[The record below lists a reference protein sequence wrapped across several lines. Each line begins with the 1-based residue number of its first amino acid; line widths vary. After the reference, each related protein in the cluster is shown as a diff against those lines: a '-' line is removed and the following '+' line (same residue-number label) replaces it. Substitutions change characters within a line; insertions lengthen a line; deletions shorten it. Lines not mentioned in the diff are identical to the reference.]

1 MPSIFISYRRDDD
14 PAYARLLYEHLK
26 TWFPGDSV
34 FMDVEEIDPG
44 ANWRS
49 VLTERIR
56 ACDVVIALIGRHW
69 LDAANPDG
77 SRRLDDPQDFVRWEI
92 SEAFKYRKRVIPVLL
107 SPTTLPGRE
116 HLPGELAPLADLQY
130 LPLAHAS
137 FDQDLEALAAHIAGR
152 QGWWIRLTDMLTR
165 FGKTGAVVGAGVLAF
180 GWINLFDLAGLDT
193 RTASFT
199 MLAGDVL
206 FEPRLSNALL
216 LAAIRPGPQE
226 TERLATTR
234 RADYAR
240 LIDLA
245 SRQGAKAVVFDI
257 TASEASASDSVLQ
270 AAIMR
275 ARKLGTAVVF
285 AFTDLD
291 GEEPRASPAIR
302 EAGAALGFACV
313 GEKLGEAMLGTLAL
327 QTRDRAYPSLALEA
341 VYQPR
346 ALGHIKDG
354 SDFLSFT
361 RPSGEPDAIRFSTRE
376 VTTRL
381 SRSCPAKTAGS
392 VITRLIVPI
401 SHRERLR
408 EPTRQVSLDTLLS
421 DPPPGLLA
429 GKLILVGAEHPFDRL
444 FTRLDV
450 GDTPRYGFEF
460 QADAINALLTNQV
473 VYPLGFGTQW
483 LISAGMI
490 GLAAAYRLWRLGKPR
505 ALDCIV
511 LPLACLLYLGVAI
524 ILYAKFRL
532 LMDGLYHLAAFLVT
546 WWAMGALERRWRH
559 EKT

>member
-34 FMDVEEIDPG
+34 FMDVEEIAPG
-44 ANWRS
+44 DNWRN
-49 VLTERIR
+49 VLTERIQ
-56 ACDVVIALIGRHW
+56 ACDVLIVLIGHGW
-69 LDAANPDG
+69 LGAASPNG
-77 SRRLDDPQDFVRWEI
+77 KRRLDDPHDFVRWEI

-107 SPTTLPGRE
+107 APTTLPGRDD
-116 HLPGELAPLADLQY
+116 LPGELAPLADLQY
-130 LPLAHAS
+130 LTLAHAS
-137 FDQDLEALAAHIAGR
+137 FDQDVEALVAHIAGR
-152 QGWWIRLTDMLTR
+152 QGWWIRLADMLGR
-165 FGKTGAVVGAGVLAF
+165 FGKTSAVVGAGVLAF

-206 FEPRLSNALL
+206 FEPRLSDALL
-216 LAAIRPGPQE
+216 LASIRPGPQE
-226 TERLATTR
+226 SERLATTR

-257 TASEASASDSVLQ
+257 TASEPSASDPLLQ
-270 AAIMR
+270 AAI
-275 ARKLGTAVVF
+275 AKAQKLGTAVVF

-291 GEEPRASPAIR
+291 GREPLASPALR
-302 EAGAALGFACV
+302 DGGASLGFACV
-313 GEKLGEAMLGTLAL
+313 GEKLGEAMLATLAL
-327 QTRDRAYPSLALEA
+327 QTGGRAYPSLALEA
-341 VYQPR
+341 VYHPLT
-346 ALGHIKDG
+346 LGHIKDG
-354 SDFLSFT
+354 NDFLTFT
-361 RPSGEPDAIRFSTRE
+361 RSNGEPDAVRFSTRE
-376 VTTRL
+376 TTTRL
-381 SRSCPAKTAGS
+381 SRTCPAKTAGS
-392 VITRLIVPI
+392 VITRLIIPI

-408 EPTRQVSLDTLLS
+408 EPKRRVSLDTLLS
-421 DPPPGLLA
+421 ASPPGLLA

-444 FTRLDV
+444 VTRMDV

-460 QADAINALLTNQV
+460 QADAINALLTDQV

-490 GLAAAYRLWRLGKPR
+490 LLAAGYRLWRLGKPR
-505 ALDCIV
+505 ALDYIA

-546 WWAMGALERRWRH
+546 WWAMGALERRWRY